1 VRWYATFNISLM
13 MWLALQGVALMQG
26 RQAFD
31 MPAFEIVVHA
41 MPALFLGATITQ
53 IDLPP
58 RRAWLPWLPV
68 AAGALLLLVPGVHDA
83 PISRL
88 WQVVG
93 WSLGA
98 LVYIGRALRGR
109 SHRSAT
115 RRVTRG
121 AKTLELVLSG
131 LVPVGVIGAI
141 LLQGAFVLY
150 VLPLMTVFVQV
161 LIFTGVVYH
170 RFYDIDVRAART
182 HELAAAAAEQDRLA
196 LLGELS
202 ATIAHEIRNPL
213 TGIRS
218 LAQQLSGPVIEDERR
233 LRYTEVILDET
244 ARLDRIVG
252 NLTDLARRSAANGV
266 RRHEPTALGPLFEDL
281 VLLVEPR
288 AHRAHVTIRA
298 PATDIIVHASR
309 EALAQALLNL
319 LLNAIAHAP
328 QHSVVE
334 LDARADRTLVVIRVR
349 DRGPGVP
356 PDRRES
362 IFEPFHTR
370 GGTGLGLTVVRRL
383 AEEHGWRIAVTDAEG
398 GGAAF
403 SITTRAGQAST

>member
-1 VRWYATFNISLM
+1 
-13 MWLALQGVALMQG
+13 
-26 RQAFD
+26 
-31 MPAFEIVVHA
+31 
-41 MPALFLGATITQ
+41 
-53 IDLPP
+53 
-58 RRAWLPWLPV
+58 
-68 AAGALLLLVPGVHDA
+68 
-83 PISRL
+83 
-88 WQVVG
+88 
-93 WSLGA
+93 
-98 LVYIGRALRGR
+98 
-109 SHRSAT
+109 
-115 RRVTRG
+115 VT
-121 AKTLELVLSG
+121 
-131 LVPVGVIGAI
+131 GAI

-150 VLPLMTVFVQV
+150 VLPLMTVVVQV

-170 RFYDIDVRAART
+170 RFYDIDVRVART

-218 LAQQLSGPVIEDERR
+218 LAQQLSGPVNEDERR